1 MRANEFIRENASAGA
16 SGAGGIATTALGL
29 SHMGTVSR
37 MGGNLLTGKY
47 TNAATPNTPKPKKRK
62 KSAQ

>member
-1 MRANEFIRENASAGA
+1 MRANEFIRENASAVATG
-16 SGAGGIATTALGL
+16 SGGIAPTMTGL

-37 MGGNLLTGKY
+37 LGGNLLTGKY